1 MSASATSPV
10 MSPGYAPEQDMLVP
24 ETAGKSRSES
34 GLQEMINQM
43 QGSRLGSRRLPTI
56 PSLGRILPGGGL
68 MAGAAYSVENSTTL
82 AMALLAGPSGSG
94 AWCSVIGIPDF
105 NVEAAA
111 NLGIDL
117 DRLILIPQLEGQW
130 LAATAAMVDVVS
142 VILTKAPSTI
152 TGSDVARLRAR
163 LRQRGAVLITVG
175 AWPQSEAVLSVS
187 ENRWGGLGSGAG
199 HLQTRRLKVT
209 VKGHN
214 GRSRSSELS
223 LTELRQSTWSQFPGA
238 GSGDKGRPFIPR
250 VVSAS

>member
-1 MSASATSPV
+1 
-10 MSPGYAPEQDMLVP
+10 MLVP
-24 ETAGKSRSES
+24 GTASQPEHGL
-34 GLQEMINQM
+34 GLQEKINQM

-56 PSLGRILPGGGL
+56 PSLGRILPGGAL
-68 MAGAAYSVENSTTL
+68 LAGAAYSVENSTTL

-117 DRLILIPQLEGQW
+117 DRLILIPHLDGQW
-130 LAATAAMVDVVS
+130 LAVTAAMVDVVS
-142 VILTKAPSTI
+142 IILTIAPATI
-152 TGSDVARLRAR
+152 TGSDAARLRAR
-163 LRQRGAVLITVG
+163 LRQRGAALITIG

-187 ENRWGGLGSGAG
+187 ENTWGGLGTGSG

-209 VKGHN
+209 AKGHN

-223 LTELRQSTWSQFPGA
+223 HAELRQSMWPQLS
-238 GSGDKGRPFIPR
+238 GSDNGKNDRHFIPR
-250 VVSAS
+250 VVSA

>member
-1 MSASATSPV
+1 
-10 MSPGYAPEQDMLVP
+10 MSPGTTLDQDLLVP
-24 ETAGKSRSES
+24 ELAGQLHSES
-34 GLQEMINQM
+34 GLQEKINQM

-56 PSLGRILPGGGL
+56 PALGRILPGGGL

-82 AMALLAGPSGSG
+82 AMALLAGPSSSG

-117 DRLILIPQLEGQW
+117 DRLILIPHLDGQW
-130 LAATAAMVDVVS
+130 LTVTAAMVDVVS
-142 VILTKAPSTI
+142 IIVTTAPATI
-152 TGSDVARLRAR
+152 TGSDAARLRAR
-163 LRQRGAVLITVG
+163 LRQRGAALISIG

-187 ENRWGGLGSGAG
+187 DNQWGGLGTGSG

-209 VKGHN
+209 AKGNN

-223 LTELRQSTWSQFPGA
+223 LTELQQRTWPQLNTADSRPIDQRFVPQVVGA
-238 GSGDKGRPFIPR
+238 
-250 VVSAS
+250 